1 LSKPSSKEFIVMQ
14 RFFLPALLPKVDEV
28 VSLAPIHN
36 QLRRVLRVQPGT
48 QLVVLDNEGSERLM
62 EVVGV
67 ERRDTTARVVE
78 VRPAPAEPTV
88 AITLYQCVLKS
99 DKFELILQKATE
111 LGVTT
116 LVPVIS
122 HRTVARPGKAL
133 ENKQTRWE
141 TIVREAAEQSER
153 GALPVVAPTCSFFE
167 AVASATGTRLLPWE
181 ESEASPGLLAA
192 LGQSQQPI
200 ESVSMMI
207 GPEGG
212 FEAGEI
218 QEAIDA
224 GWQVVTLGK
233 RILRAETAALA
244 TMSVLM
250 AALGELGDAPM
261 VKLST
266 THKRSKTSPKRESN
280 HKEESAAEAVTV
292 EIMPTEVTPTENAPV
307 QDAQVLAVKA
317 ENIQKGKR
325 GQKAESKK

>member
-1 LSKPSSKEFIVMQ
+1 MQ
-14 RFFLPALLPKVDEV
+14 RFFLPAVVPKVDEV

-48 QLVVLDNEGSERLM
+48 QLVVLDNQGSERLM

-78 VRPAPAEPTV
+78 VRPAPAEPAV

-111 LGVTT
+111 LGVAT

-133 ENKQTRWE
+133 QAKQTRWE

-153 GALPVVAPTCSFFE
+153 GALPVVAPACSFSE
-167 AVASATGTRLLPWE
+167 AVTSATGTRVLPWE
-181 ESEASPGLLAA
+181 EGEASPGLLAA

-200 ESVSMMI
+200 EPLSVMI

-233 RILRAETAALA
+233 RILRAETAAVA
-244 TMSVLM
+244 TMTVLM
-250 AALGELGDAPM
+250 AALGELGDAPT

-266 THKRSKTSPKRESN
+266 AHKHSKTSAKRESD
-280 HKEESAAEAVTV
+280 KQEGITAEVVTV
-292 EIMPTEVTPTENAPV
+292 EIMPPEVTPTENTPV
-307 QDAQVLAVKA
+307 KDAQVIDVKA
-317 ENIQKGKR
+317 EHVQKAKR
-325 GQKAESKK
+325 GQKAESKNEPESGAEST